1 MSTGKGLHLEH
12 DSSLPVQTHFD
23 LLTQKATLGFFL
35 IGILTFAFI
44 SKIDLV
50 LESIMHHL
58 NPCEKTSCLALYEP
72 ASWSVVRWLT
82 AVFLSVMLILP
93 FALHSMYSFARP
105 GLTQSENVM
114 LKRWMLVSS
123 ITGYASLFVL
133 FYFLIPSLY
142 EFGDGIHQTTGL
154 TSQYDAVSLFTFALS
169 TFWAIL
175 ITYIIAF
182 GTITAGSLGLITE
195 NNQDWWRVRIL
206 GIGGVVLLLSL
217 PGRWNGTNILLL
229 SLMIFFLEMSIQKS
243 IRTSKEIIGPQAM
256 FDCEGR
262 RRYVAYVDCSC
273 HGVAFPIDTS
283 PENTGL
289 LRYQALCDNI
299 DEREHLID
307 TVSRYRLTDII
318 IGGCDSSPLPQSFQK
333 TTESANCQLRGL
345 NLLDLQGATPQKNPL
360 LHSEVEI
367 QLENLVDPWTSTQRI
382 KSCQNRLFESNADN
396 YRLVSS
402 SSWPEIEQG
411 SVRISMENW
420 SDDEL
425 RSFQSVDVKL

>member
-44 SKIDLV
+44 TKIDLV

-58 NPCEKTSCLALYEP
+58 NPCENTSCLALYEP

-105 GLTQSENVM
+105 GLTQSENIM
-114 LKRWMLVSS
+114 LKRWMLISS

-169 TFWAIL
+169 IFWAIL

-182 GTITAGSLGLITE
+182 GTITAGSLGLITD

-229 SLMIFFLEMSIQKS
+229 SLMILFLEMSIRKS

-256 FDCEGR
+256 FDSEGR

-299 DEREHLID
+299 EEREHLID

-318 IGGCDSSPLPQSFQK
+318 IGGCDSSPLPERFQK
-333 TTESANCQLRGL
+333 TIESANCQLRGL

-425 RSFQSVDVKL
+425 RSFQSVDAKL

>member
-1 MSTGKGLHLEH
+1 MSTGKGLQLEH

-58 NPCEKTSCLALYEP
+58 NPCENTSCLALYEP

-105 GLTQSENVM
+105 GLTQSENIM
-114 LKRWMLVSS
+114 LKRWMLISS

-169 TFWAIL
+169 IFWAIL

-182 GTITAGSLGLITE
+182 ATITAGSLGLITD

-229 SLMIFFLEMSIQKS
+229 SLMVLFLEMSIRKS

-256 FDCEGR
+256 FDSEGR

-299 DEREHLID
+299 EEREHLID

-318 IGGCDSSPLPQSFQK
+318 IGGCDSSPLPERFQK
-333 TTESANCQLRGL
+333 TIESANCQLRGL

-367 QLENLVDPWTSTQRI
+367 QLGNLVDPWTSTQRI

-425 RSFQSVDVKL
+425 RSFQSVDAKL

>member
-44 SKIDLV
+44 TKIDLV

-58 NPCEKTSCLALYEP
+58 NPCENTSCLALYEP

-105 GLTQSENVM
+105 GLTQSENIM
-114 LKRWMLVSS
+114 LKRWMLISS

-169 TFWAIL
+169 IFWAIL

-182 GTITAGSLGLITE
+182 ATITAGSLGLITD

-229 SLMIFFLEMSIQKS
+229 SLMVLFLEMSIRKS

-256 FDCEGR
+256 FDSEGR

-299 DEREHLID
+299 EEREHLID

-318 IGGCDSSPLPQSFQK
+318 IGGCDSSPLPERFQK
-333 TTESANCQLRGL
+333 TIESANCQLRGL

-382 KSCQNRLFESNADN
+382 KSCQNRLLESNADN

-425 RSFQSVDVKL
+425 RSFQSVDAKL

>member
-44 SKIDLV
+44 TKIDLV

-58 NPCEKTSCLALYEP
+58 NPCENTSCLALYEP

-105 GLTQSENVM
+105 GLTQSENIM
-114 LKRWMLVSS
+114 LKRWMLISS

-169 TFWAIL
+169 IFWAVL

-182 GTITAGSLGLITE
+182 ATITAGSLGLITD

-229 SLMIFFLEMSIQKS
+229 SLMVLFLEMSIRKS

-256 FDCEGR
+256 FDSEGR

-299 DEREHLID
+299 EEREHLID

-318 IGGCDSSPLPQSFQK
+318 IGGCDSSPLPERFQK
-333 TTESANCQLRGL
+333 TIESANCQLRGL

-425 RSFQSVDVKL
+425 RSFQSVDAKL

>member
-58 NPCEKTSCLALYEP
+58 NPCENTSCLALYEP

-105 GLTQSENVM
+105 GLTQSENIM
-114 LKRWMLVSS
+114 LKRWMLISS

-169 TFWAIL
+169 IFWAIL

-182 GTITAGSLGLITE
+182 ATITAGSLGLITD

-229 SLMIFFLEMSIQKS
+229 SLMVLFLEMSIRKS

-256 FDCEGR
+256 FDSEGR

-299 DEREHLID
+299 EEREHLID

-318 IGGCDSSPLPQSFQK
+318 IGGCDSSPLPERFQK
-333 TTESANCQLRGL
+333 TIESANCQLRGL

-367 QLENLVDPWTSTQRI
+367 QLGNLVDPWTSTQRI

-425 RSFQSVDVKL
+425 RSFQSVDAKL

>member
-44 SKIDLV
+44 TKIDLV

-58 NPCEKTSCLALYEP
+58 NPCENTSCLALYEP

-105 GLTQSENVM
+105 GLTQSENIM
-114 LKRWMLVSS
+114 LKRWMLISS

-169 TFWAIL
+169 IFWAIL

-182 GTITAGSLGLITE
+182 GTITAGSLGLITD

-229 SLMIFFLEMSIQKS
+229 SLMVLFLEMSIRKS

-256 FDCEGR
+256 FDSEGR

-299 DEREHLID
+299 EEREHLID

-318 IGGCDSSPLPQSFQK
+318 IGGCDSSPLPERFQK
-333 TTESANCQLRGL
+333 TIESANCQLRGL

-425 RSFQSVDVKL
+425 RSFQSVDAKL

>member
-1 MSTGKGLHLEH
+1 M
-12 DSSLPVQTHFD
+12 QTHFD
-23 LLTQKATLGFFL
+23 LLTQRATLGFFL

-44 SKIDLV
+44 LKIDFV

-58 NPCEKTSCLALYEP
+58 NPCEDSSCLALYEP

-82 AVFLSVMLILP
+82 AVFLSVMMILP

-105 GLTQSENVM
+105 GLTQSENRM

-123 ITGYASLFVL
+123 IAGYATLFVL

-142 EFGDGIHQTTGL
+142 EFGDSIHQTTGL
-154 TSQYDAVSLFTFALS
+154 SSQYDAVSLFTFALS
-169 TFWAIL
+169 IFWAIL

-182 GTITAGSLGLITE
+182 GTITAGSLGLITD

-206 GIGGVVLLLSL
+206 GIGGIVLLLSL

-229 SLMIFFLEMSIQKS
+229 SLMILFLEMSIRKS
-243 IRTSKEIIGPQAM
+243 IRTSKEIVSPQAM
-256 FDCEGR
+256 FDHEGR

-273 HGVAFPIDTS
+273 HGVAFPINTS
-283 PENTGL
+283 PKNTGL

-299 DEREHLID
+299 DEREHLVD
-307 TVSRYRLTDII
+307 VVSRYRLTDII

-333 TTESANCQLRGL
+333 TMKSANCRLRGL

-382 KSCQNRLFESNADN
+382 KACQYRMSESNADN
-396 YRLVSS
+396 YTLVSS
-402 SSWPEIEQG
+402 SSWPEIKQG
-411 SVRISMENW
+411 SVRISTENW
-420 SDDEL
+420 SDNEL
-425 RSFQSVDVKL
+425 QSFQNVDSNL

>member
-58 NPCEKTSCLALYEP
+58 NPCENTSCLALYEP

-105 GLTQSENVM
+105 GLTQSENIM
-114 LKRWMLVSS
+114 LKRWMLISS

-169 TFWAIL
+169 IFWAIL

-182 GTITAGSLGLITE
+182 GTITAGSLGLITD

-229 SLMIFFLEMSIQKS
+229 SLMILFLEMSIRKS

-256 FDCEGR
+256 FDSEGR

-299 DEREHLID
+299 EEREHLID

-318 IGGCDSSPLPQSFQK
+318 IGGCDSSPLPERFQK
-333 TTESANCQLRGL
+333 TIESANCQLRGL

-425 RSFQSVDVKL
+425 RSFQSVDAKL

>member
-58 NPCEKTSCLALYEP
+58 NPCENTSCLALYEP

-105 GLTQSENVM
+105 GLTQSENIM
-114 LKRWMLVSS
+114 LKRWMLISS

-169 TFWAIL
+169 IFWAIL

-182 GTITAGSLGLITE
+182 ATITAGSLGLITD

-229 SLMIFFLEMSIQKS
+229 SLMVLFLEMSIRKS

-256 FDCEGR
+256 FDSEGR

-299 DEREHLID
+299 EEREHLID

-318 IGGCDSSPLPQSFQK
+318 IGGCDSSPLPERFQK
-333 TTESANCQLRGL
+333 TIESANCQLRGL

-425 RSFQSVDVKL
+425 RSFQSVDAKL